1 MMLRAV
7 CAKGPFEESEVTA
20 RLRWVMWLSLR
31 DLSEVA
37 FGIAF
42 LVLLLKRPDS
52 DAFTMKLNLRR
63 SLATSLER
71 QSWWRSCHGRFR
83 WSPRLMVILGLYT
96 VRGRTRLGSD
106 VDWGKLGS
114 QLPPPS
120 FTPTKGVIW
129 SLAGSFDGSN
139 IVLDI
144 LVQLQNIVE
153 WLFYYDSFV

>member
-52 DAFTMKLNLRR
+52 DAFTIKLNLRR
-63 SLATSLER
+63 SLATSFGTPILMAFMPWSVSLESEIDGHLR
-71 QSWWRSCHGRFR
+71 ALYSSREDPSGVRCG
-83 WSPRLMVILGLYT
+83 LGEAGFST
-96 VRGRTRLGSD
+96 
-106 VDWGKLGS
+106 
-114 QLPPPS
+114 PPS
-120 FTPTKGVIW
+120 FLHTYQRCDLISGW
-129 SLAGSFDGSN
+129 SFDGSN